1 METNFKV
8 VCVGDTMKIQRYI
21 DIVTKNKK
29 APFCKITINKNFE
42 WRNLNKLC
50 DLTLTK
56 ETLNIAWSLIID
68 TILDTYKNKEYNLF
82 IPKDVLDFLIDNK
95 ICLIDLA
102 HMKLSEEY
110 LSKIVKQD
118 SSCWEA
124 LKTIETYKNDN
135 N

>member
-1 METNFKV
+1 M
-8 VCVGDTMKIQRYI
+8 
-21 DIVTKNKK
+21 
-29 APFCKITINKNFE
+29 
-42 WRNLNKLC
+42 
-50 DLTLTK
+50 
-56 ETLNIAWSLIID
+56 NIAWSLIID
-68 TILDTYKNKEYNLF
+68 TILDTYKNKEFNLL

-110 LSKIVKQD
+110 LLKIAKQD

-124 LKTIETYKNDN
+124 LKTIGTYKNDN

>member
-1 METNFKV
+1 
-8 VCVGDTMKIQRYI
+8 MKIQRYI